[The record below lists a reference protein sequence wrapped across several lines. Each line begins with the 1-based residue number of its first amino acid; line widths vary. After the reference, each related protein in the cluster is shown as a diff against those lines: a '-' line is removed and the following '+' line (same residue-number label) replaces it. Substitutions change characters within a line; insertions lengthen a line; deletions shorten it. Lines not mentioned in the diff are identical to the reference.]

1 MPAPLT
7 IGVFSTYLPAMISWG
22 RRGGAPSN
30 LMFRLTL
37 LAIALTAMPLHWAW
51 AANDPVEEDLLK
63 RGVEDRNHQDDA
75 AALEL
80 FRKAYAIRQ
89 SPRAEAQMGLAE
101 MALGQWVEAE
111 KHIDHALTGTDAW
124 IRKNSAVLK
133 DSLAKVR
140 KNLGSLQVM
149 GSPAG
154 AEVIIEGER
163 RGTLP
168 MDQPIR
174 VHIGDCRF
182 DVRSPGFA
190 PLSRVVQI
198 SVGALNRE
206 TVHLSELT
214 VPVAPPPV
222 AVAAPPEVVR
232 PEPMLSAK
240 NDLPAADRSESGYR
254 SPRLRTTGMILVGA
268 GVLAAGAGLTF
279 GILAKNAGEH
289 DRALNVYDPG
299 REPLG
304 HRYET
309 LQFVG
314 YGVGAA
320 LLVSGVTSFILG
332 SRRPDNEAGTSSVSL
347 LPSLSLFPN
356 SATGFTALV
365 SGNL

>member
-1 MPAPLT
+1 
-7 IGVFSTYLPAMISWG
+7 
-22 RRGGAPSN
+22 
-30 LMFRLTL
+30 MFRLAL
-37 LAIALTAMPLHWAW
+37 LAIALTVMPLHRAW
-51 AANDPVEEDLLK
+51 AANDPVEDDLLK

-80 FRKAYAIRQ
+80 FRKAYAVRQ

-111 KHIDHALTGTDAW
+111 KHIDHSLSSTDAW

-133 DSLAKVR
+133 ESLAKVR

-198 SVGALNRE
+198 SVGALSRE

-222 AVAAPPEVVR
+222 AVAAPPDVVR
-232 PEPMLSAK
+232 PEPMVSAK
-240 NDLPAADRSESGYR
+240 NDLPADRFESRYR
-254 SPRLRTTGMILVGA
+254 SPRLRTTGMILAGA

-279 GILAKNAGEH
+279 GVLAKNAGEH
-289 DRALNVYDPG
+289 DRALVVYDPG

-320 LLVSGVTSFILG
+320 LLVGGVTSFILG
-332 SRRPDNEAGTSSVSL
+332 NRRPDNEAGTSSVSL

-356 SATGFTALV
+356 GATGFTALV
-365 SGNL
+365 SGSL